1 MGYVY
6 VLKID
11 NKLYLVDNNIFKIDI
26 KLINMTKL
34 RKKTEEI
41 RQFIVANVEKHSKDI
56 ASLTAKQFDIT
67 RQAVNKHI
75 QTLVKEKA
83 LLVTGSTQS
92 RDYSLQPLERWENDY
107 PLDKSLEEHIVWQ
120 NDIAPRLGLLPE
132 NVMNIWQY
140 GFTEML
146 NNAIDHSSGEKVEIL
161 LIRTAAHCEIMIRDN
176 GEGIFKKIQRIL
188 NLTDE
193 RQALLELAKGK
204 LTTDPDN
211 HSGEGIFFSSR
222 LFDSFWI
229 LSGNVHFDHQQEQEV
244 DWIAENEFPISGTT
258 VSMQLHNNSSRNI
271 KQVFDAF
278 TDEDYSFAKTV
289 VPVRLAQYGH
299 EKLISRSQAKRLL
312 ARIERFKIVV
322 FDFEG
327 VETVGQAF
335 ADEIFRVFSKQHP
348 DVELRYVNVCKEVEK
363 MISRAGFKI

>member
-1 MGYVY
+1 
-6 VLKID
+6 
-11 NKLYLVDNNIFKIDI
+11 
-26 KLINMTKL
+26 MTKL
-34 RKKTEEI
+34 RKRTEEI
-41 RQFIVANVEKHSKDI
+41 RQFIIANVEKHPKDI
-56 ASLTAKQFDIT
+56 ATLTAKQFEIT

-75 QTLVKEKA
+75 QILAEQKA

-92 RDYSLQPLERWENDY
+92 RHYSLQPLERWENAY
-107 PLDKSLEEHIVWQ
+107 LLDKSLEEHVVWQ
-120 NDIAPRLGLLPE
+120 NDILPRLGQLPE
-132 NVMNIWQY
+132 NVLDIWQY

-146 NNAIDHSSGEKVEIL
+146 NNAIDHSSGKKVDIFL
-161 LIRTAAHCEIMIRDN
+161 LKTAGHCVIGIGDD
-176 GEGIFKKIQRIL
+176 GEGIFKKIHRIL

-204 LTTDPDN
+204 LTTDPNN
-211 HSGEGIFFSSR
+211 HSGEGIFFSSKV
-222 LFDSFWI
+222 FDSFWI
-229 LSGNVHFDHQQEQEV
+229 VSGNLVFDHQNEYVDSLDEV
-244 DWIAENEFPISGTT
+244 AFSTTGTR
-258 VSMQLHNNSSRNI
+258 VFMQLNNNSSRNI

-327 VETVGQAF
+327 VETIGQAF
-335 ADEIFRVFSKQHP
+335 ADEIFRVFSKQHS
-348 DVELRYVNVCKEVEK
+348 DVELHYANACKEVEQ
-363 MISRAGFKI
+363 MISRAGFKEV

>member
-1 MGYVY
+1 M
-6 VLKID
+6 LFD
-11 NKLYLVDNNIFKIDI
+11 NIVIKVDI
-26 KLINMTKL
+26 KIITMTKL
-34 RKKTEEI
+34 RKRSEEI
-41 RQFIVANVEKHSKDI
+41 RQFILANVEKYPKDI
-56 ASLTAKQFDIT
+56 ATLTAKQFEIT

-75 QTLVKEKA
+75 QALVEQKS

-92 RDYSLQPLERWENDY
+92 RHYSLQLLEQWENAY
-107 PLDKSLEEHIVWQ
+107 PLSKSLEEHVVWQ
-120 NDIAPRLGLLPE
+120 ADILPRLGQLPE
-132 NVMNIWQY
+132 NVIDIWHY

-146 NNAIDHSSGEKVEIL
+146 NNAIDHSAGNSVVVSLKKTATAIEI
-161 LIRTAAHCEIMIRDN
+161 IISDD

-211 HSGEGIFFSSR
+211 HSGEGIFFSSKV
-222 LFDSFWI
+222 FDSFWI
-229 LSGNVHFDHQQEQEV
+229 LSGNVFFDHQQEQEV
-244 DWIAENEFPISGTT
+244 DCIVENDSSVLGTV
-258 VSMQLHNNSSRNI
+258 VSMRLYNNSQRTT
-271 KQVFDAF
+271 KQIFDSF
-278 TDEDYSFAKTV
+278 TDENYSFAKTV

-327 VETVGQAF
+327 VEIIGQGF
-335 ADEIFRVFSKQHP
+335 ADEIFRVFKKQHP
-348 DVELRYVNVCKEVEK
+348 DVELHYVNACKEVK
-363 MISRAGFKI
+363 QMISRAGFKEI

>member
-1 MGYVY
+1 
-6 VLKID
+6 
-11 NKLYLVDNNIFKIDI
+11 
-26 KLINMTKL
+26 MTKL

-41 RQFIVANVEKHSKDI
+41 RQFIVANVEKHPKDI

-92 RDYSLQPLERWENDY
+92 RHYSLQSLERWVSSY
-107 PLDKSLEEHIVWQ
+107 KLDKSLEEHIVWH
-120 NDIAPRLGLLPE
+120 NDIAPRLGKLPE
-132 NVMNIWQY
+132 NVMDIWHY

-146 NNAIDHSSGEKVEIL
+146 NNAIDHSSGKSADIILEKTAFAIEI
-161 LIRTAAHCEIMIRDN
+161 IICDD
-176 GEGIFKKIQRIL
+176 GEGIFRKIQREMEL
-188 NLTDE
+188 VDE
-193 RQALLELAKGK
+193 RHAVLELAKGK

-211 HSGEGIFFSSR
+211 HTGEGIFFSSR
-222 LFDSFWI
+222 MFDHFSIF
-229 LSGNVHFDHQQEQEV
+229 SGNVNFSHEYDKTE
-244 DWIAENEFPISGTT
+244 DWILERKEPRVGTA
-258 VSMQLHNNSSRNI
+258 VFMKLNNNVTRTM
-271 KQVFDAF
+271 KEVFDAYS
-278 TDEDYSFAKTV
+278 DEDYSFSKTV

-312 ARIERFKIVV
+312 ARIDRFKIVV

-327 VETVGQAF
+327 VETIGQAF

-348 DVELRYVNVCKEVEK
+348 DVELHYVNVCKEVEQ
-363 MISRAGFKI
+363 MISRAGFKIED

>member
-1 MGYVY
+1 
-6 VLKID
+6 
-11 NKLYLVDNNIFKIDI
+11 
-26 KLINMTKL
+26 MTNL
-34 RKKTEEI
+34 RKRTEEI
-41 RQFIVANVEKHSKDI
+41 RQFITANVEAHPKDI
-56 ASLTAKQFDIT
+56 ASLTAKQFGIS

-75 QTLVKEKA
+75 HVLVEQNV
-83 LLVTGSTQS
+83 LSVNGSTQS
-92 RDYSLQPLERWENDY
+92 RHYSLQPLERWENSY
-107 PLDKSLEEHIVWQ
+107 PLDKSLEEHLVWQ
-120 NDIAPRLGLLPE
+120 NDIVPRLGQLPE
-132 NVMNIWQY
+132 NVMDIWQY

-146 NNAIDHSSGEKVEIL
+146 NNAIDHSSGGKVDIL
-161 LIRTAAHCEIMIRDN
+161 LVKTAAHCEIMIRDN

-204 LTTDPDN
+204 LTTDPNN
-211 HSGEGIFFSSR
+211 HSGEGIFFSSKV
-222 LFDSFWI
+222 FDGFRI
-229 LSGNVHFDHQQEQEV
+229 LSGNVYFDHHQGQEF
-244 DWIAENEFPISGTT
+244 DWIEENRFPLLGTI
-258 VSMQLHNNSSRNI
+258 VFMQLHNNSSKNI

-278 TDEDYSFAKTV
+278 TDEDYSFAKTI

-312 ARIERFKIVV
+312 ARIDRFKIVV

-327 VETVGQAF
+327 VETIGQAF

-348 DVELRYVNVCKEVEK
+348 DVELRYVNVCKEVEQ

>member
-1 MGYVY
+1 
-6 VLKID
+6 
-11 NKLYLVDNNIFKIDI
+11 
-26 KLINMTKL
+26 MTKL

-41 RQFIVANVEKHSKDI
+41 RQFIVANVEKHPKDI
-56 ASLTAKQFDIT
+56 ANLTAKQFDIT

-92 RDYSLQPLERWENDY
+92 KHYSLQPLERWENSY
-107 PLDKSLEEHIVWQ
+107 PLDKSLEEHIVWE
-120 NDIAPRLGLLPE
+120 NDISPRLGKLPE

-146 NNAIDHSSGEKVEIL
+146 NNAIDHSSGEKVTVRL
-161 LIRTAAHCEIMIRDN
+161 LKTAAHSEIMIGDN

-204 LTTDPDN
+204 LTTDPNN
-211 HSGEGIFFSSR
+211 HSGEGIFFSSKV
-222 LFDSFWI
+222 FDSFWI
-229 LSGNVHFDHQQEQEV
+229 ASGNLVFDHRNDYVDSLDEV
-244 DWIAENEFPISGTT
+244 ELSTKGTV
-258 VSMQLHNNSSRNI
+258 VSMLLKNDSPRNI
-271 KQVFDAF
+271 TQIFDAF
-278 TDEDYSFAKTV
+278 TDEDYSFAKTI
-289 VPVRLAQYGH
+289 VPVRLAQYGY

-327 VETVGQAF
+327 VETIGQAF

-348 DVELRYVNVCKEVEK
+348 DVELHYVNACKEVEQ
-363 MISRAGFKI
+363 MISRAGFKVL